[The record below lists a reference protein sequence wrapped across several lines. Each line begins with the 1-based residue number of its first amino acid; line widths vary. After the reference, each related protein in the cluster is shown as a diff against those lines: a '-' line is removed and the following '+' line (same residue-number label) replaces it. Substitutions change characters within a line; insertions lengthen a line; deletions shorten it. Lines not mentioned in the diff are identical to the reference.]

1 MIGSDY
7 TTGDGLS
14 LGVSLVLLEIPDE
27 AWIRRVLI
35 SAFNTLTIEEN
46 WNDDYGAITTDQA
59 TRIMSLMLQTLT
71 FDYEPPTMIPV
82 GATMTWHTPTPPT
95 GWLLCDGGI
104 ASASEWPDLFAVWGY
119 TYGGSGDDF
128 GLLDMADF
136 SPMGVGGAVGLDDVA
151 GDFTHTLTTGEM
163 PSHTHTVNDPG
174 HFHRIPKESVTI
186 NAGVNVAQPAART
199 DNPATPNM
207 VTDSKVTGIT
217 INANGSGLPHNILH
231 PVRGVYWIVY
241 GGVQVP

>member
-163 PSHTHTVNDPG
+163 PSHAHTVNDPG
-174 HFHRIPKESVTI
+174 HTHAFERRTTNGAGATFAAMPGQVATTTNGVT
-186 NAGVNVAQPAART
+186 NS
-199 DNPATPNM
+199 AT
-207 VTDSKVTGIT
+207 TGISV
-217 INANGSGLPHNILH
+217 NANGSGLPHNILH

-241 GGVQVP
+241 AGVQVP